1 MKNKHDKLFYKYL
14 DGRLSEEEKSELNNL
29 LRKDNEACERL
40 KLLATVSE
48 GLSEYS
54 YHPQNNVTKP
64 SLKYVPWLI
73 SLAASIVAVLSFLK
87 PEATPDSPKPVVPTS
102 QTPFYALLV
111 DQAGAGFADGAGP
124 DQVRFKKGFYQLD
137 DGVIH
142 LRFSNGVDTVMR
154 APATF
159 AIMNDSNI
167 RLDHGDVWA
176 IVPAGAEG
184 FTISSPSIDYEDR
197 GTEFAI
203 SVDGEKRSSTLHV
216 IDGQVDARNPKS
228 SELLSSVFEGQSTE
242 FSDGEL
248 IPVKTPDLSKFPS
261 PNSIGYLRWQE
272 QHSFYTNQSD
282 ELIGYFPFFEEPQL
296 KNYSTNPIA
305 GNGGIH
311 GARWVTGR
319 WPGKKAL
326 LFDRDDDYVE
336 FNITHEFDE
345 LSMSTWINIDRFDK
359 TLTSVFASNDWDVPG
374 DFFWQMTRYGQ
385 IWMGYHGGN
394 RINKTNTQVIPTG
407 QWIHLAGSVSIP
419 QKRVKLYINGEMMS
433 YADLDPSSF
442 NKMVPGMCRMGNW
455 HTTNINEGN
464 KVRALCGKIDQF
476 SIWQKELSQEEVDEL
491 VELGKISVLWA
502 MSAR

>member
-87 PEATPDSPKPVVPTS
+87 PEATPDFPKLEVSTP

-167 RLDHGDVWA
+167 RG
-176 IVPAGAEG
+176 
-184 FTISSPSIDYEDR
+184 SPKEILLNGSW
-197 GTEFAI
+197 
-203 SVDGEKRSSTLHV
+203 
-216 IDGQVDARNPKS
+216 
-228 SELLSSVFEGQSTE
+228 SE
-242 FSDGEL
+242 
-248 IPVKTPDLSKFPS
+248 
-261 PNSIGYLRWQE
+261 
-272 QHSFYTNQSD
+272 
-282 ELIGYFPFFEEPQL
+282 
-296 KNYSTNPIA
+296 
-305 GNGGIH
+305 
-311 GARWVTGR
+311 
-319 WPGKKAL
+319 
-326 LFDRDDDYVE
+326 
-336 FNITHEFDE
+336 
-345 LSMSTWINIDRFDK
+345 MS
-359 TLTSVFASNDWDVPG
+359 
-374 DFFWQMTRYGQ
+374 
-385 IWMGYHGGN
+385 
-394 RINKTNTQVIPTG
+394 
-407 QWIHLAGSVSIP
+407 
-419 QKRVKLYINGEMMS
+419 
-433 YADLDPSSF
+433 
-442 NKMVPGMCRMGNW
+442 
-455 HTTNINEGN
+455 
-464 KVRALCGKIDQF
+464 
-476 SIWQKELSQEEVDEL
+476 
-491 VELGKISVLWA
+491 
-502 MSAR
+502 

>member
-14 DGRLSEEEKSELNNL
+14 DGMLSEEEKLELNNI
-29 LRKDNEACERL
+29 LREDDEACERL
-40 KLLATVSE
+40 KLLSTVSE

-54 YHPQNNVTKP
+54 YNPSSNVTKQ
-64 SLKYVPWLI
+64 SFRSFPWLI

-87 PEATPDSPKPVVPTS
+87 PEAIPDSPEPVVSTS

-111 DQAGAGFADGAGP
+111 DQAGAEFADGAGP
-124 DQVRFKKGFYQLD
+124 DQVKFNKGLYQLD

-154 APATF
+154 APASF
-159 AIMNDSNI
+159 AIKNDYNI

-184 FTISSPSIDYEDR
+184 FTVSSPSIDYEDR

-203 SVDGEKRSSTLHV
+203 SVDGVNGSSTLHV

-228 SELLSSVFEGQSTE
+228 NELLSSVFEGESTE
-242 FSDGEL
+242 FSEGEL
-248 IPVKTPDLSKFPS
+248 IPVETPDLTKFPS

-282 ELIGYFPFFEEPQL
+282 ELIGYFPFFEESHL
-296 KNYSTNPIA
+296 KNYSTNPIV
-305 GNGGIH
+305 GNGEIH

-336 FNITHEFDE
+336 FNITHEFNE
-345 LSMSTWINIDRFDK
+345 LSMSTWINIDRFDQP
-359 TLTSVFASNDWDVPG
+359 LSCIIVSNDWDVQG
-374 DFFWQMTRYGQ
+374 DFFWHTNRHGK
-385 IWMGYHGGN
+385 IWMGYYGGH
-394 RINKTNTQVIPTG
+394 RFNKSNTQNIPSG
-407 QWIHLAGSVSIP
+407 QWVHLAGSVSIP
-419 QKRVKLYINGEMMS
+419 QKRVRLYMNGEGIG
-433 YADLDPSSF
+433 YADLEPSSF

-455 HTTNINEGN
+455 GTSNINEPI
-464 KVRALCGKIDQF
+464 KERALRGKIDQF
-476 SIWQKELSQEEVDEL
+476 SIWQKELSQEEVEEL
-491 VELGKISVLWA
+491 VELGQPSVLWA
-502 MSAR
+502 MSSQ

>member
-1 MKNKHDKLFYKYL
+1 VKNNHDKLFYKYL
-14 DGRLSEEEKSELNNL
+14 DGRLSEVEKSELNNL

-54 YHPQNNVTKP
+54 YNPQNKVTNP

-87 PEATPDSPKPVVPTS
+87 HEAKPDSPGPEVYTP
-102 QTPFYALLV
+102 QPPFYALLV
-111 DQAGAGFADGAGP
+111 DQAGAEFEDGAGP
-124 DQVRFKKGFYQLD
+124 DQVKFNKGLYHLD

-142 LRFSNGVDTVMR
+142 LKFSNGVDTVMR
-154 APATF
+154 APASF
-159 AIMNDSNI
+159 AIRNDYNI
-167 RLDHGDVWA
+167 RLDHGDVRA
-176 IVPAGAEG
+176 IVPTGAEG
-184 FTISSPSIDYEDR
+184 FTVSSPSIDYEDR

-203 SVDGEKRSSTLHV
+203 SVDGEKGSSTLHV

-228 SELLSSVFEGQSTE
+228 NELLSSVFEGQSTE
-242 FSDGEL
+242 FSGGEL
-248 IPVKTPDLSKFPS
+248 ISVATPDLSKFPS

-282 ELIGYFPFFEEPQL
+282 ELIGYFPFFEEPKL

-305 GNGGIH
+305 GHGEIH

-326 LFDRDDDYVE
+326 LFDRDNDYVE
-336 FNITHEFDE
+336 FNVTNEFDE
-345 LSMSTWINIDRFDK
+345 LSMSTWINIDRFDQPI
-359 TLTSVFASNDWDVPG
+359 SSIIVSNDWDVHG
-374 DFFWQMTRYGQ
+374 DFYWHMNRQGNL
-385 IWMGYHGGN
+385 WMGYRGDK
-394 RINKTNTQVIPTG
+394 RFIKSYTQKIPTG

-419 QKRVKLYINGEMMS
+419 KERVRLYLNG
-433 YADLDPSSF
+433 DLIGYGGIDPSSY

-455 HTTNINEGN
+455 GTSNVEERIKE
-464 KVRALCGKIDQF
+464 RALRGKIDQF
-476 SIWQKELSQEEVDEL
+476 SIWQKELTHEEVEEL

-502 MSAR
+502 MSSQ

>member
-87 PEATPDSPKPVVPTS
+87 PEATPDFPKLEVSTP

-124 DQVRFKKGFYQLD
+124 DQVRFNKGLYQLD

-159 AIMNDSNI
+159 AIRNDYNI

-176 IVPAGAEG
+176 IVPPGAEG
-184 FTISSPSIDYEDR
+184 FTVSSPSIDYEDR

-203 SVDGEKRSSTLHV
+203 SVDAASGSSTLHV
-216 IDGQVDARNPKS
+216 IDGQVDARNPNS
-228 SELLSSVFEGQSTE
+228 NELLSSVFEGESTE
-242 FSDGEL
+242 FTAGEL
-248 IPVKTPDLSKFPS
+248 IPVETPDLSKFPS

-272 QHSFYTNQSD
+272 
-282 ELIGYFPFFEEPQL
+282 
-296 KNYSTNPIA
+296 
-305 GNGGIH
+305 
-311 GARWVTGR
+311 
-319 WPGKKAL
+319 
-326 LFDRDDDYVE
+326 
-336 FNITHEFDE
+336 
-345 LSMSTWINIDRFDK
+345 
-359 TLTSVFASNDWDVPG
+359 
-374 DFFWQMTRYGQ
+374 
-385 IWMGYHGGN
+385 
-394 RINKTNTQVIPTG
+394 
-407 QWIHLAGSVSIP
+407 
-419 QKRVKLYINGEMMS
+419 
-433 YADLDPSSF
+433 
-442 NKMVPGMCRMGNW
+442 
-455 HTTNINEGN
+455 
-464 KVRALCGKIDQF
+464 
-476 SIWQKELSQEEVDEL
+476 
-491 VELGKISVLWA
+491 
-502 MSAR
+502 